1 MPIMMSIEVAKKM
14 GKMEAYILRL
24 PKGPEREKVI
34 EAYIELVEA
43 LGIETDFAQV
53 VKERFGE
60 P

>member
-1 MPIMMSIEVAKKM
+1 MLMSIEVAKKM
-14 GKMEAYILRL
+14 GKMEAYILKL

>member
-1 MPIMMSIEVAKKM
+1 MLMSIEVAKKM

>member
-1 MPIMMSIEVAKKM
+1 MPSMSMEVAKKM

-24 PKGPEREKVI
+24 PKGPEREKAI

-43 LGIETDFAQV
+43 IGMETDFAQV
-53 VKERFGE
+53 AKERLGE

>member
-1 MPIMMSIEVAKKM
+1 MMSIEVAKKM